1 MQSPLLGLMALNHQL
16 SKHTSQRLNE
26 LPVLRDTV
34 SLRDSELSGSQRKT
48 EELKGQYEREV
59 DTLRRNTSMLQ
70 NELDHKDREIR
81 GLHKDLDAK
90 QEEVDA
96 LLEEVRGTKL
106 MLKKASEELEQQA
119 RSHETEVSTL
129 RLRHEQ
135 ELFILKKMSSG
146 SAAKK
151 PARAKP

>member
-1 MQSPLLGLMALNHQL
+1 
-16 SKHTSQRLNE
+16 
-26 LPVLRDTV
+26 
-34 SLRDSELSGSQRKT
+34 
-48 EELKGQYEREV
+48 
-59 DTLRRNTSMLQ
+59 
-70 NELDHKDREIR
+70 
-81 GLHKDLDAK
+81 LHKDLDAK

-106 MLKKASEELEQQA
+106 MLMKASEGLEQQA
-119 RSHETEVSTL
+119 RCHETEVSTL